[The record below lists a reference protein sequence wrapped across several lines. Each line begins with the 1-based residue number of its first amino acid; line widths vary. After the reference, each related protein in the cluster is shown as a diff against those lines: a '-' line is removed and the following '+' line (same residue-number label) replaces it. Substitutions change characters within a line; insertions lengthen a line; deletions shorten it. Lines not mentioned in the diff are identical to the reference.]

1 MHADGTLDSCLGKY
15 SIFHSYKIKF
25 GEKSEILYEWNDVF
39 YSDKALWLNAVAR
52 SFNVLEMNNCMYALC
67 ALPKNLL
74 AQLMYDKAV
83 VEYRDGANTR
93 KDTKF
98 LRKTVRTLRIHANLA
113 PDVEPVSSED
123 DSSDDLSDDDHSGHF
138 PIFQPFFQH
147 QRNQE
152 TVEAPHND
160 VRVQHQENQGAMEA
174 QDDDAAWRRWAE
186 ANVRDFIASAGVA
199 NNESDVGTSQRS
211 AFHPY
216 AVQGRASSAHSS
228 GASRE
233 TEANWPSRYHSGSR
247 VQSVH
252 VWPSVRR
259 SPRFH
264 STPSTLQ
271 AATTSHAPS
280 TSRTQSDAE
289 QPSTSS
295 SSWLHDPRLS
305 STGYRVAQQVQDQ
318 QNVYNEGGENQENQ
332 AQQASVNM
340 YDIFTPCMNLHA
352 ISDAVGAGYN
362 DKYAPNKV
370 NLNDIE
376 RCSPTFLHRMLEGS
390 LTTQDLSI
398 FRVLAKSDRVPLH
411 QLRGVVGTGGVNNT
425 YSFFFLYDTSACTE
439 IRQVACL
446 FLSVAKCLT
455 QDLLG
460 HVRTRPICCEA
471 RFNGYIPTRI
481 LTDLLVRESLAL
493 GGMQLRTRR
502 IPLDALW
509 SSNDLLRRY
518 SLCRYLL
525 PLFEARRVNLLQ
537 PRRSP

>member
-1 MHADGTLDSCLGKY
+1 MQADGTLDSCLGKY

-83 VEYRDGANTR
+83 AEYRCGANTR

-123 DSSDDLSDDDHSGHF
+123 DSSDSSDDDHLGHF

-160 VRVQHQENQGAMEA
+160 VRVQNDEDRIWML
-174 QDDDAAWRRWAE
+174 RAE
-186 ANVRDFIASAGVA
+186 ANVRDYIASARVT
-199 NNESDVGTSQRS
+199 NNESDAGTSRRS
-211 AFHPY
+211 VFHPY

-228 GASRE
+228 GDSRE
-233 TEANWPSRYHSGSR
+233 TEANWPSRNHSGSR

-259 SPRFH
+259 SSRFL

-271 AATTSHAPS
+271 EVSASHAPS

-332 AQQASVNM
+332 APQASVNM
-340 YDIFTPCMNLHA
+340 YDIFTPSMSLHA
-352 ISDAVGAGYN
+352 LSDAVGAGYG

-439 IRQVACL
+439 IRQVARL

-471 RFNGYIPTRI
+471 RFDGYIPTRI
-481 LTDLLVRESLAL
+481 LTDLLVIESLAL
-493 GGMQLRTRR
+493 GGMQLRARR

-509 SSNDLLRRY
+509 NGNDLGRRY

-537 PRRSP
+537 PRHG